1 MKTCLIFPP
10 NFTVDQPYLA
20 IPALVAYLR
29 QSGLESIHH
38 IDTNID
44 SFNFF
49 SSKDF
54 LQRCLDKIEDRMK
67 NIAWAP
73 DESEYQ
79 HLLNAQITFR
89 PVVENI
95 EAAHQYFRTVQK
107 TTITEYYFYSKIIAK
122 SFDIVSAAYFP
133 TEITIRDFIMR
144 FSCQNSPEILQ
155 AAESDENPYI
165 DFFKEDTLPKIRK
178 ISPQL
183 IGVSVACMSQIIPS
197 FTLAKLVRD
206 NFPDIKIVFGGQVFN
221 RLIDHI
227 RRVPSLF
234 EYVDYFV
241 DHEGETA
248 LLKLIRYL
256 EGQGNLEEVPNLT
269 YFDENMQTPK
279 SNGILHIERMEDLPV
294 PDFSDLDL
302 TKYLSPKAIL
312 PYQPVRGCYWH
323 RCTFCNHFA
332 IHPPEVRKKN
342 PEQFVKE
349 MTTLIERYGAS
360 GFTIVNEGLEP
371 YLLNEYAKAIIKANL
386 DTKWYVGGR
395 LDARIDRET
404 LDNLKNS
411 GCKKVYFGLE
421 SGSQKVLNAM
431 HKGITLRHARRI
443 LSDCGDLGLAV
454 HLFIMLGFPTETFE
468 ELETS
473 KPFLYECAKLIPRE
487 GFTFYISVF
496 QLKPCTCVFEIPR
509 EFKIKSISMQE
520 VEQDLEYL
528 YDFELEEEYQSN
540 IDYEK
545 QLKEIEENL
554 DVIQGPLLFPENV
567 VHYLSMRENIIE
579 PTTNEAFREPDSIKN
594 AKDSFFCVRP
604 GLGFAK
610 KGHSSEQSGVLYL
623 AYDLVH
629 DSFFEIRSA
638 AAWDVMNT
646 LSGLFKFDKL
656 VTTIEIRLAAE
667 TQGNITAKE
676 MAFQLVYSR
685 LVVPATTIH

>member
-1 MKTCLIFPP
+1 MNVLLLFPP
-10 NFTVDQPYLA
+10 NFAVDQPYLA
-20 IPALVAYLR
+20 TPVLVAYLR
-29 QSGLESIHH
+29 KAGLQSIHH
-38 IDTNID
+38 IDSNID

-49 SSKDF
+49 LSKIF
-54 LQRCLDKIEDRMK
+54 LRRCLDKIETIMK
-67 NIAWAP
+67 NVAWAS
-73 DESEYQ
+73 DEAEYQ

-95 EAAHQYFRTVQK
+95 DAAHQYFRTAQR
-107 TTITEYYFYSKIIAK
+107 TTINEYHFYSKIIAK

-133 TEITIRDFIMR
+133 TEISIRDFNMR
-144 FSCQNSPEILQ
+144 FSCQHSPEILE
-155 AAESDENPYI
+155 ATESAENPYI
-165 DFFKEDTLPKIRK
+165 DFFKEDAIPKIRK
-178 ISPQL
+178 TSPQL
-183 IGVSVACMSQIIPS
+183 LGVSVACMSQIIPS
-197 FTLAKLVRD
+197 FTLAKLVRES
-206 NFPDIKIVFGGQVFN
+206 FPETKIVFGGQVFN
-221 RLIDHI
+221 RLIDHV
-227 RRVPSLF
+227 RRLPFLF

-256 EGQGNLEEVPNLT
+256 EGQGNLEEIPNLT
-269 YFDENMQTPK
+269 YFDENIQAPK
-279 SNGILHIERMEDLPV
+279 SNGILHIERMEDLPI

-302 TKYLSPKAIL
+302 TKYLSPKVIL

-342 PEQFVKE
+342 PDQLVNE
-349 MTTLIERYGAS
+349 MKTMQERYGAS

-395 LDARIDRET
+395 LDAKMDRET

-431 HKGITLRHARRI
+431 HKGITIGHARRI

-468 ELETS
+468 ELEAS
-473 KPFLYECAKLIPRE
+473 KPVLYECAKLVPRE
-487 GFTFYISVF
+487 GFTYYISMY

-520 VEQDLEYL
+520 TERDLEYL
-528 YDFELEEEYQSN
+528 YDFELEGEFQSN
-540 IDYEK
+540 IAYEK
-545 QLKEIEENL
+545 QLKEIEDNL
-554 DVIQGPLLFPENV
+554 DEIQGPLLFPENV
-567 VHYLSMRENIIE
+567 IHYLSMRENIIE
-579 PTTNEAFREPDSIKN
+579 PTTNKAVKEPDSIEN
-594 AKDSFFCVRP
+594 NMDSFFCVRP

-610 KGHSSEQSGVLYL
+610 KVHSFEQSGVLYFV
-623 AYDLVH
+623 YDLVH

-638 AAWDVMNT
+638 VAWDVMNS
-646 LSGLFKFDKL
+646 LSGPFKFDKL
-656 VTTIEIRLAAE
+656 VTIIEIRLAAE

-676 MAFQLVYSR
+676 MAFQLVYSH
-685 LVVPATTIH
+685 LVVPATSIH